1 MYAVIGGEIYWFNLN
16 LKEMRIL
23 LVEDDPL
30 IGGAVE
36 QALRD
41 ASFAVDWVNDGNT
54 ALSVVDTQVYT
65 LILLD
70 LGLPKKDGYEVL
82 RILRRRKKTLPVIII
97 TARDA
102 VEDRIKGL
110 DYGADDYLVK
120 PFSIDELQA
129 RIRAVVRRNH
139 GISNP
144 LLGNEVISLNPANR
158 EASRDGKSHSLSSRE
173 YALLHAL
180 MLRPGT
186 ILSRTELEERIY
198 GWNEEVASNAIEF
211 IIHGIRK
218 KLGKDAIKNVRGL
231 GWMVSK

>member
-1 MYAVIGGEIYWFNLN
+1 
-16 LKEMRIL
+16 MRIL

-30 IGGAVE
+30 IG
-36 QALRD
+36 QALVQSLHD
-41 ASFAVDWVNDGNT
+41 AAVAVDWVQNGNT
-54 ALSVVDTQVYT
+54 ALLVSQTEQYA

-70 LGLPKKDGYEVL
+70 LGLPEKDGFEVL
-82 RILRRRKKTLPVIII
+82 RSLRRRKQLIPVIII

-139 GISNP
+139 GTADTVLRNTT
-144 LLGNEVISLNPANR
+144 LTLNPAAR
-158 EASRDGKSHSLSSRE
+158 EASNEHGPITLSSRE
-173 YALLHAL
+173 YSVLHAL
-180 MLRPGT
+180 MIRPGK
-186 ILSRTELEERIY
+186 ILSRSELEESTY

-211 IIHGIRK
+211 IIHGLRK
-218 KLGKDAIKNVRGL
+218 KLGKESIKNVRGL
-231 GWMVSK
+231 GWMVTK